1 MFDELKEK
9 LIGILTSRLTVFSVI
24 FCLLGGILIWRCF
37 NLQIVHGE
45 EYLEDFTL
53 EIEKTRDI
61 LSTRGNIYDRNGN
74 VLAYNE
80 LAYSVK
86 IEDVL
91 VIGFFS
97 GLLTDVFFGSFLGFY
112 ALVLMYIG
120 YLNGKFSRTFYPE
133 DIKLPLAL
141 IVVSDLSY
149 GMLCYVLTF
158 MLRGRLQFTYYF
170 TRIIL
175 PEALYTIVVT
185 LFLYPLILKVNEK
198 LESREKRRAQKFV

>member
-1 MFDELKEK
+1 MLRKVISAL
-9 LIGILTSRLTVFSVI
+9 LIITCFVLQCSVFGSLAFAGIIPNLMIILTSSFGFMR
-24 FCLLGGILIWRCF
+24 
-37 NLQIVHGE
+37 GE
-45 EYLEDFTL
+45 EE
-53 EIEKTRDI
+53 
-61 LSTRGNIYDRNGN
+61 G
-74 VLAYNE
+74 
-80 LAYSVK
+80 
-86 IEDVL
+86 L